1 MMSPYP
7 DTFSLLQAYICTCL
21 CSYSLKLQDQRKSNK
36 YHFKR
41 LWFDLVQA
49 EPNQCKNSHTC
60 GEDATTRP
68 LELYVHVAIMC
79 IYVLNLFAYI
89 FVYMYICTS
98 TSIPM
103 AMQVYMY
110 IKLPPTCT
118 NVVVTHL
125 FEYIYAYMN
134 KNIVIHVHVCIQIYL
149 NILFCSYM
157 YGAWDIC
164 I

>member
-21 CSYSLKLQDQRKSNK
+21 CSHSLKLQDQRKSNK

-49 EPNQCKNSHTC
+49 EPNQCKNSYTC

-79 IYVLNLFAYI
+79 IYVLNLQCICIHFCVYVHI
-89 FVYMYICTS
+89 LFVHV
-98 TSIPM
+98 
-103 AMQVYMY
+103 QVSQWQCKY
-110 IKLPPTCT
+110 TCT
-118 NVVVTHL
+118 
-125 FEYIYAYMN
+125 
-134 KNIVIHVHVCIQIYL
+134 
-149 NILFCSYM
+149 
-157 YGAWDIC
+157 
-164 I
+164 